1 MYGPREGE
9 GAEVAGGNNVGCG
22 VWGTVNTAVE
32 YHRTGFTGM
41 TIHPEIVYIYFFIT
55 NGTSTCGIGQ
65 IISQLFKH
73 LKISKI
79 QNSSIPYVKIF
90 KQ

>member
-41 TIHPEIVYIYFFIT
+41 TIHPEIVYIYFFLLQM
-55 NGTSTCGIGQ
+55 GPVHVG
-65 IISQLFKH
+65 
-73 LKISKI
+73 
-79 QNSSIPYVKIF
+79 
-90 KQ
+90 